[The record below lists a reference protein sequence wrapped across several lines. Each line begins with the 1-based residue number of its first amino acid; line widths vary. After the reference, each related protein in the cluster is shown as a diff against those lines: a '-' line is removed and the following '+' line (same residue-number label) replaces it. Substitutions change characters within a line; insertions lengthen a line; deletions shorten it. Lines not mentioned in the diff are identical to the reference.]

1 MWSCSQV
8 NNYFCL
14 FAAVDGS
21 NSENNKKLR
30 QKESSQGVV
39 IQKKQTPAQEL
50 QDDDDEFSG
59 DDILG
64 LIDTPQKPTAGKK
77 TSRFDELLGRKQPQE
92 DKQPK
97 KEEHSTVNTDHDNL
111 TSSTENLVGTI
122 ATAKDDGSSKKSNND
137 LQFGGY
143 LPSSMSSNISNRKSR
158 TLPQGRRKGL
168 SDSAIT
174 ERPSTAPGKKSV
186 RFSDT
191 VDSDID
197 TLRPS
202 STPAV
207 KEHMKQE
214 KITQRHPSS
223 KDPTVNLKDIQTEP
237 TRSTTSITTTNTVI
251 DAVKEKSTTNEPST
265 RTNRF
270 LSNINVTKYVY
281 LLCFSVF
288 GMNND
293 DMLVERPPTGS
304 RRRRVTLPIDQQSLN
319 MFESS
324 ESATLLPSQER
335 YIPSKPHPSATPT
348 MHQDAVKNNEMLS
361 TVNASVMSTST
372 EIHST
377 IPPADTALQQQLTQ
391 QQLLMQQQS
400 LQLQQLNSELAT
412 TKMQL
417 EQARSEGEKNA
428 TKLKEKLLQELDPM
442 KSQLKELLEELQEE
456 KTMSSKLK
464 ACPFLYGYLIQ

>member
-1 MWSCSQV
+1 M
-8 NNYFCL
+8 
-14 FAAVDGS
+14 DRS
-21 NSENNKKLR
+21 NSENNKELR

-39 IQKKQTPAQEL
+39 MQKKQTPAQEL

-97 KEEHSTVNTDHDNL
+97 KEKHSTVNTDHDNL
-111 TSSTENLVGTI
+111 TSSTDNIVGTI
-122 ATAKDDGSSKKSNND
+122 ATAKDDGNSRKPNND
-137 LQFGGY
+137 IQFGDY

-214 KITQRHPSS
+214 RITQHHPSS

-237 TRSTTSITTTNTVI
+237 TRSTTTTTTTTTTNTVI
-251 DAVKEKSTTNEPST
+251 DAVKEKSTTNELST
-265 RTNRF
+265 HTNRF
-270 LSNINVTKYVY
+270 LSNINATKYVY

-288 GMNND
+288 GINDD

-335 YIPSKPHPSATPT
+335 STPSKPHPSATPT
-348 MHQDAVKNNEMLS
+348 MHQDALKNNEKLS
-361 TVNASVMSTST
+361 TVSANVIPTST
-372 EIHST
+372 ATHST
-377 IPPADTALQQQLTQ
+377 ILPADTALQQQLTQ

-412 TKMQL
+412 SKMQL
-417 EQARSEGEKNA
+417 EQARSEGENNA

-442 KSQLKELLEELQEE
+442 KNQLKELLEELQEE
-456 KTMSSKLK
+456 KTTSSKLK
-464 ACPFLYGYLIQ
+464 VCPLLHDYLKQ